1 MNKLFITVNADW
13 FFLSHRKDL
22 ALAAKKAGYDV
33 TIITTETG
41 KMKVIRDLGL
51 KTIEMPMNRTGMN
64 LFQELRTL
72 AFFYKLYKKE
82 KPDVVH
88 HVGLKP
94 MMWGGLAAKLVKTN
108 GVVNAVS
115 GLGFLFNPG
124 QKPSLVAKMVLK
136 LLGFSQNRK
145 NLFVIFQNHENKQY
159 FLDHHVVKDEQC
171 VFIKGSGVDLSDFN
185 YTPEPEGGK
194 LKVIFTS
201 RMIVEKGVFVL
212 TDAAEIL
219 RKKYE
224 NSVEFLLCGGL
235 NDNPNSLTED
245 DLNKVT
251 DNNYIK
257 WLGYRTD
264 VRDLL
269 KASHIVAFPSYYGE
283 GIPKSLIEATAIGR
297 PIITTNSVGCKD
309 TVEDGKNGFLIPI
322 KDSKSLA
329 DKLDLLLQNK
339 ELRLQMG
346 RYSREIAEKYFSLD
360 VVIKKHLDTYNSL
373 IR

>member
-1 MNKLFITVNADW
+1 MRKLFITVNADW

-145 NLFVIFQNHENKQY
+145 NLFVIFQNHENKQF
-159 FLDHHVVKDEQC
+159 FLDHHVVKEEQC

-251 DNNYIK
+251 DNKYIK

-264 VRDLL
+264 VKDLL

-329 DKLDLLLQNK
+329 EKLDILFQNK

-346 RYSREIAEKYFSLD
+346 RYSREIAEKFFSLD